1 MYRCS
6 GHLPELHTERLWLR
20 KLRKQDSAA
29 IFQVWSDPAVTKYM
43 NIESMHSKEDA
54 EEMIELLDEC
64 SQNEEGFRFAIIE
77 KSSGKIIGSCGFNN
91 WQLEGAFRGEIGYE
105 LASSHWRQG
114 FMTEAVTKVLN
125 FGFTTME
132 LNRIEA
138 LVDPRNDASAKLL
151 SSLSFTCEGILRQ
164 LQYTS
169 TGYKDMQMHSLLF
182 EEWKYLRK

>member
-1 MYRCS
+1 MYKCA
-6 GHLPELHTERLWLR
+6 GNLPELHTERLWLR
-20 KLRKQDSAA
+20 KLQKQDSRA
-29 IFQVWSDPAVTKYM
+29 IFQVWSDPVVTKYM
-43 NIESMHSKEDA
+43 NIESMHSEEDA

-64 SQNEEGFRFAIIE
+64 SQNEEGFRWAIIE
-77 KSSGKIIGSCGFNN
+77 KSSGKIIGSCGFNH
-91 WQLEGAFRGEIGYE
+91 WQLKGAFRGEIGYE

-114 FMTEAVTKVLN
+114 LMTEAIKAMLN

-138 LVDPRNDASAKLL
+138 LVDPRNEASAKLL
-151 SSLSFTCEGILRQ
+151 SSLSFSCEGILRQ